1 MNAIRRVLLM
11 AEMHGR
17 DLIRRYVALALLV
30 ALPLAFYLASVSDDR
45 SAVTGGVGMAFA
57 ISGASLFSVLSAQE
71 VDQRLVLCGY
81 RPVELLLGRLGFL
94 GPLGL
99 VIAALFAGL
108 MELLSHPARPFV
120 LALGLAVTA
129 LQAVP
134 FGLAVGAAV
143 PRELEGTLT
152 IIGVIGVQLATTS
165 TDVGAKI
172 LPFYGPRRLIE
183 ASFVRNAPMGGPVLQ
198 TLAYGIGLLIVARLL
213 VGRRVVVRRP
223 LPLTTEGEHPTGPS

>member
-1 MNAIRRVLLM
+1 MNAIRRVVLM

-17 DLIRRYVALALLV
+17 DLIRRYVALMLLV
-30 ALPLAFYLASVSDDR
+30 ALPLAFYLTSVGDDR
-45 SAVTGGVGMAFA
+45 APVTGGVGMAFA

-99 VIAALFAGL
+99 AIAALFGAL
-108 MELLSHPARPFV
+108 MAPLSHPPRPWV

-129 LQAVP
+129 LEAVP

-152 IIGVIGVQLATTS
+152 IIGVIGIELAS
-165 TDVGAKI
+165 SSSDVVAKA

-183 ASFVRNAPMGGPVLQ
+183 ASLERDATLAGPLLQ
-198 TLAYGIGLLIVARLL
+198 TLAYAVALMVVARLL
-213 VGRRVVVRRP
+213 IARRVVVRRP
-223 LPLTTEGEHPTGPS
+223 ESLATDGPR

>member
-1 MNAIRRVLLM
+1 VSGLRRVVLM

-17 DLIRRYVALALLV
+17 DLTRRYMALMLLV
-30 ALPLAFYLASVSDDR
+30 AMPLAFYLSSLGDAR
-45 SAVTGGVGMAFA
+45 APATGGVGMAFA
-57 ISGASLFSVLSAQE
+57 ISSASLFSVLSSQE
-71 VDQRLVLCGY
+71 VDQRLVLGGY

-99 VIAALFAGL
+99 AIGAFFAVL
-108 MELLSHPARPFV
+108 MTLLSDPARPWV

-152 IIGVIGVQLATTS
+152 VIGVIGTELATDS
-165 TDVGAKI
+165 GANIAKV
-172 LPFYGPRRLIE
+172 LPFYAPRRLIE
-183 ASFVRNAPMGGPVLQ
+183 ASLVSHAGLAGPILQ
-198 TLAYGIGLLIVARLL
+198 TLAYAIGLLVVARI
-213 VGRRVVVRRP
+213 VIARRIVVHRP
-223 LPLTTEGEHPTGPS
+223 DAIAAAPGAG